1 MAQVQAA
8 ALTQEQLLQF
18 QIVNNTNFPI
28 PNVPFLTANVTFN
41 STTQYQWALPPNLN
55 IPTVIT
61 PVVTTLTTPALQAV
75 VPIDIDTA
83 FSPTYAAITESIS
96 TNNYGTNF
104 FYAQSS
110 NCAQV
115 SQVNTYIDSDI
126 AGNATVIALPFTLD
140 PYQAQCVVYY
150 YPPENLVT
158 FNGTSSLNF
167 TMLENTTLNLKVF
180 SSSTSPSQILD
191 EITGYKDNA
200 FTEVEQALGT
210 DVFTDYCNY
219 LIDTE

>member
-1 MAQVQAA
+1 MAPLQPL

-28 PNVPFLTANVTFN
+28 PNVPFLTPNVTFN
-41 STTQYQWALPPNLN
+41 STTQYQYFLPANLN

-61 PVVTTLTTPALQAV
+61 PVITTLTTPAIQAII
-75 VPIDIDTA
+75 PIDVSTGTQL
-83 FSPTYAAITESIS
+83 TYEQITESIS
-96 TNNYGTNF
+96 TNNYGSNF
-104 FYAQSS
+104 FYAQSA

-126 AGNATVIALPFTLD
+126 AGNGTVIALPFTLD

-167 TMLENTTLNLKVF
+167 TMLPDTTLNLKVF
-180 SSSTSPSQILD
+180 SSSTSATQILD

-200 FTEVEQALGT
+200 FTEIEVAMGT